1 MLTSHIVLSAIY
13 LFITFIK
20 SMLNCGKRLNS
31 AYTSK
36 SSCFPLA
43 FSLSSWSW
51 LVLCEIS
58 VKPWFTTALHPQ
70 LPYAN
75 FVYHLSH
82 CLRQVY
88 LFSTSSTNAY
98 ARYPIILSRVSPT
111 WMNQAIYNQPSFYQ
125 RLAQAS
131 RLQVIFSCL
140 QQIFT
145 LLSLLIIF
153 YDRKSLIYL
162 NALGCNVIKQE
173 YLNNNV
179 IIPIQ
184 PKICTQKL
192 SHLVLFLNAYTVI
205 HQLNHWLTLQTYK
218 YKYLRQ
224 RSFCSSQTYVPVVI
238 TGIKKSMHDTIS
250 LEYLLRSILAIK
262 AYQGVT

>member
-13 LFITFIK
+13 LFITFIE

-36 SSCFPLA
+36 ISCFPLA
-43 FSLSSWSW
+43 FSLSSW

-58 VKPWFTTALHPQ
+58 VKPWFTTALRPH

-98 ARYPIILSRVSPT
+98 VRCPIILSRVSST
-111 WMNQAIYNQPSFYQ
+111 WVNQAIYNQPSFYQ
-125 RLAQAS
+125 RLAQVN

-140 QQIFT
+140 RQIFT